1 MRLGDDV
8 TGRLLDPDRC
18 INPLISRVYH
28 WSMFGVDPRSATLP
42 SVQGEVCW
50 LAKPDSPGLAPPS
63 VRRDAFAG
71 LMISAM
77 LVASVVHGLAPG
89 FPRETGVLAAWAAG
103 CAVWNRLPFRAQVQ
117 VGLMFGVGL
126 ACIALA
132 AARGGDVA
140 WGIATGGSLPILTV
154 LAGVAFLRLVYLA
167 GAAARTGAPAPRG
180 FGAYLR
186 TMAGVHLFGAVIN
199 ISAVV
204 VFAERLA
211 RSAPLTRREAAMLGR
226 SYSMV
231 AYYSPFIGGVALALS
246 LVPGVHFPGLVL
258 TGVTLACTGL
268 LVLAVMG
275 HLEEGAALSRFEG
288 YPFRLESLW
297 LPFALVCLT
306 AVMHWM
312 WPSLSILVLVAL
324 IAPSLAAAVLV
335 ARSGTAGARRTL
347 KRFVL
352 TELSGMSGEFTLFL
366 AAGVL
371 GGGLTSLVSAYPL
384 MVPDF
389 TLDPAT
395 ATLALACIVVAAMA
409 GVHPLVSV
417 TTLIA
422 VTSTASP
429 DPTLLAAVCV
439 TGWGIGSAASPY
451 SGINLVLAAR
461 CGVSS
466 WSFPR
471 WNALYCTI
479 MVLAAG
485 AVFAG
490 YAALVR

>member
-1 MRLGDDV
+1 M
-8 TGRLLDPDRC
+8 
-18 INPLISRVYH
+18 
-28 WSMFGVDPRSATLP
+28 
-42 SVQGEVCW
+42 
-50 LAKPDSPGLAPPS
+50 AKPDSSRLALS
-63 VRRDAFAG
+63 SARRDAFSG

-77 LVASVVHGLAPG
+77 LAASVVHGLMPA
-89 FPRETGVLAAWAAG
+89 FPREIAMLAAWIAG
-103 CAVWNRLPFRAQVQ
+103 CAVWNRLPSRARVQ
-117 VGLMFGVGL
+117 VAVMFGIGL
-126 ACIALA
+126 ACIAVA

-140 WGIATGGSLPILTV
+140 WGIAAGGSLPILTV
-154 LAGVAFLRLVYLA
+154 LAGVAFLRLIHLA
-167 GAAARTGAPAPRG
+167 DAVARAGTPAPRG

-204 VFAERLA
+204 VFAERLS
-211 RSAPLTRREAAMLGR
+211 RSAPLTRREVTMLGR

-231 AYYSPFIGGVALALS
+231 AYYSPFIGGVALAVGM
-246 LVPGVHFPGLVL
+246 VPGVHFPGLVL
-258 TGVTLACTGL
+258 TGVVLACIGFL
-268 LVLAVMG
+268 ALAVIG
-275 HLEEGAALSRFEG
+275 HLEEGEALSRFEG
-288 YPFRLESLW
+288 YPLRLESLW
-297 LPFALVCLT
+297 LPVALVCVT
-306 AVMHWM
+306 AAVHWM
-312 WPSLSILVLVAL
+312 WPSLSILLVVAL
-324 IAPSLAAAVLV
+324 IAPSLAAAVLA
-335 ARSGTAGARRTL
+335 ARTGTANAARTL

-352 TELSGMSGEFTLFL
+352 TELSGMSGEFALFL

-389 TLDPAT
+389 TLDPVT
-395 ATLALACIVVAAMA
+395 ATLALACIVAAAMA

-422 VTSTASP
+422 VTSPASP

-439 TGWGIGSAASPY
+439 MGWGIGSAGSPY

-466 WSFPR
+466 WWFPR

-485 AVFAG
+485 SVFAG

>member
-1 MRLGDDV
+1 
-8 TGRLLDPDRC
+8 
-18 INPLISRVYH
+18 
-28 WSMFGVDPRSATLP
+28 
-42 SVQGEVCW
+42 
-50 LAKPDSPGLAPPS
+50 
-63 VRRDAFAG
+63 
-71 LMISAM
+71 MISAM
-77 LVASVVHGLAPG
+77 LVTSVVHGLVPA
-89 FPRETGVLAAWAAG
+89 FPREVGMLAAWAAG
-103 CAVWNRLPFRAQVQ
+103 CAVWNRLPLRAQVQ
-117 VGLMFGVGL
+117 VGLMFGIGL
-126 ACIALA
+126 ACIALVA
-132 AARGGDVA
+132 VRGGELA

-154 LAGVAFLRLVYLA
+154 LAGVAFLRLIYLA
-167 GAAARTGAPAPRG
+167 AAARAGTPAPRG
-180 FGAYLR
+180 LGAYLR

-211 RSAPLTRREAAMLGR
+211 RSAPLTRREVVMLGR

-231 AYYSPFIGGVALALS
+231 AYYSPFIGGVALALG
-246 LVPGVHFPGLVL
+246 LVPGVHFLGLVL
-258 TGVTLACTGL
+258 TGMTLACIGF
-268 LVLAVMG
+268 LVLAIIG
-275 HLEEGAALSRFEG
+275 YFEEGAALSRFEG

-297 LPFALVCLT
+297 LPFALVCST

-312 WPSLSILVLVAL
+312 WPSLSILVLVAM

-335 ARSGTAGARRTL
+335 ARSGTASATRTV

-384 MVPDF
+384 IVPEF
-389 TLDPAT
+389 TLNPAT

-422 VTSTASP
+422 ITSSASP

-439 TGWGIGSAASPY
+439 IGWGIGSAGSPY

-466 WSFPR
+466 WLFPR
-471 WNALYCTI
+471 WNALYCTV

-485 AVFAG
+485 SVFAG
-490 YAALVR
+490 YTALVR

>member
-1 MRLGDDV
+1 MYQGSL
-8 TGRLLDPDRC
+8 
-18 INPLISRVYH
+18 
-28 WSMFGVDPRSATLP
+28 FGVNLHSASLS
-42 SVQGEVCW
+42 SVQREVCW
-50 LAKPDSPGLAPPS
+50 LAKPDSSRLVQPS
-63 VRRDAFAG
+63 ARREAFSG

-77 LVASVVHGLAPG
+77 LVASVVHGLAPA
-89 FPRETGVLAAWAAG
+89 FPREIGVLAAWSAG
-103 CAVWNRLPFRAQVQ
+103 FAVWNRLPMRARAQVG
-117 VGLMFGVGL
+117 VMFGIGL
-126 ACIALA
+126 ACIAVA

-140 WGIATGGSLPILTV
+140 WGITTGGSLPILTV
-154 LAGVAFLRLVYLA
+154 LAGVAFLRLVYPA
-167 GAAARTGAPAPRG
+167 NAAAGTDTPASRG

-211 RSAPLTRREAAMLGR
+211 RSAPLARREVAMLGR

-231 AYYSPFIGGVALALS
+231 AFYSPFIGGVALALGM
-246 LVPGVHFPGLVL
+246 VPGVHFPGLVL
-258 TGVTLACTGL
+258 AGVALACIGF
-268 LVLAVMG
+268 LALAIIG
-275 HLEEGAALSRFEG
+275 RFEEGQALSRFEG

-297 LPFALVCLT
+297 LPTALVLLT
-306 AVMHWM
+306 AAAHWM
-312 WPSLSILVLVAL
+312 WPSLSILLLVAL
-324 IAPSLAAAVLV
+324 IAPSLAAAVLL
-335 ARSGTAGARRTL
+335 ARNGIASANRNL

-352 TELSGMSGEFTLFL
+352 TELSGRSGEFTLFL

-371 GGGLTSLVSAYPL
+371 GGGLTSLVSAYPM

-389 TLDPAT
+389 TLNPVT
-395 ATLALACIVVAAMA
+395 ATVALACIVVAAMA

-422 VTSTASP
+422 VTSPASP

-439 TGWGIGSAASPY
+439 MGWGIGSAGSPY

-461 CGVSS
+461 SGISN

-471 WNALYCTI
+471 WNALYCTV

-485 AVFAG
+485 SVFAG
-490 YAALVR
+490 YAALAR

>member
-1 MRLGDDV
+1 M
-8 TGRLLDPDRC
+8 
-18 INPLISRVYH
+18 
-28 WSMFGVDPRSATLP
+28 
-42 SVQGEVCW
+42 
-50 LAKPDSPGLAPPS
+50 AKPNSSRLARPS
-63 VRRDAFAG
+63 VRRDAFSG

-77 LVASVVHGLAPG
+77 LVASVVHGLVPQ
-89 FPRETGVLAAWAAG
+89 FPREIGMLAAWAAG
-103 CAVWNRLPFRAQVQ
+103 CAVWNRLPLRAQVQ
-117 VGLMFGVGL
+117 VGLMLGIGL
-126 ACIALA
+126 ACIAVA
-132 AARGGDVA
+132 AVRGGDVA

-154 LAGVAFLRLVYLA
+154 LAGVAFLRLIYLA
-167 GAAARTGAPAPRG
+167 DSAVRAGTPAPRG

-211 RSAPLTRREAAMLGR
+211 RSAPLTRREVAMLGR

-231 AYYSPFIGGVALALS
+231 AYYSPFIGGVALALG

-258 TGVTLACTGL
+258 TGLTLACIGF
-268 LVLAVMG
+268 LVLAVIG
-275 HLEEGAALSRFEG
+275 HFEEGAALSRFEG
-288 YPFRLESLW
+288 YPFRPESLW
-297 LPFALVCLT
+297 LPFALVCST

-335 ARSGTAGARRTL
+335 ARTGTVGATRTVR
-347 KRFVL
+347 RFVL

-371 GGGLTSLVSAYPL
+371 GGGLTSLVSTYPL
-384 MVPDF
+384 IVPEF
-389 TLDPAT
+389 TLNPAT
-395 ATLALACIVVAAMA
+395 ATLALACIVIAAMA

-422 VTSTASP
+422 ITSPASP

-439 TGWGIGSAASPY
+439 MGWGIGSAGSPY

-466 WSFPR
+466 WLFPR
-471 WNALYCTI
+471 WNAPYCAI

-485 AVFAG
+485 SVFAG
-490 YAALVR
+490 YTALVW

>member
-1 MRLGDDV
+1 
-8 TGRLLDPDRC
+8 
-18 INPLISRVYH
+18 
-28 WSMFGVDPRSATLP
+28 
-42 SVQGEVCW
+42 
-50 LAKPDSPGLAPPS
+50 
-63 VRRDAFAG
+63 
-71 LMISAM
+71 MISAM
-77 LVASVVHGLAPG
+77 LAASVVHGLVPA
-89 FPRETGVLAAWAAG
+89 FPRETAMLAAWIAG
-103 CAVWNRLPFRAQVQ
+103 CAVWNRLPLRARVQ
-117 VGLMFGVGL
+117 VAVMFGIGL
-126 ACIALA
+126 ACIAVA

-140 WGIATGGSLPILTV
+140 WGIAAGGSLPILTV
-154 LAGVAFLRLVYLA
+154 LAGVAFLRLIHLA
-167 GAAARTGAPAPRG
+167 DAVARAGTPAPRG

-204 VFAERLA
+204 VFAERLS
-211 RSAPLTRREAAMLGR
+211 RSAPLTRREVAMLGR

-231 AYYSPFIGGVALALS
+231 AYYSPFIGGVALAVGM
-246 LVPGVHFPGLVL
+246 VPGVHFPGLVL
-258 TGVTLACTGL
+258 TGVVLACIGF
-268 LVLAVMG
+268 LALAIIG
-275 HLEEGAALSRFEG
+275 RLEEGEALSRFEG
-288 YPFRLESLW
+288 YPLRLESLW
-297 LPFALVCLT
+297 LPVALVCLT
-306 AVMHWM
+306 AAVHWM
-312 WPSLSILVLVAL
+312 WPSLSILLVVAL
-324 IAPSLAAAVLV
+324 IAPSLAAAVLA
-335 ARSGTAGARRTL
+335 ARTGTANAARTL

-352 TELSGMSGEFTLFL
+352 TELPGMSGEFALFL

-389 TLDPAT
+389 TLDPVT
-395 ATLALACIVVAAMA
+395 ATLALACIVAAAMA

-422 VTSTASP
+422 VTSPASP

-439 TGWGIGSAASPY
+439 MGWGIGSAGSPY

-466 WSFPR
+466 WCFPR

-485 AVFAG
+485 SVFAG